1 MKAIFDGRDYTLI
14 LEEGKEEMSKV
25 KTSKLETVLKDYFE
39 EKTFDKIVTLN
50 YDSTIRQPDG
60 VEISYVPPDTDWAG
74 IKTIEFKI
82 NQRAIYFLESQGSV
96 ITRQITDD
104 KITIYNGLPYPSYRR
119 F

>member
-14 LEEGKEEMSKV
+14 IEEDKEEMSKV
-25 KTSKLETVLKDYFE
+25 KTSKLETVLKDYFD
-39 EKTFDKIVTLN
+39 DKKVTLD

-104 KITIYNGLPYPSYRR
+104 KITIYNGLPYPSYGR